1 MAEEDL
7 GEIFDKIDTGVYVI
21 SNYKIEYANNQLLE
35 IIGYS
40 LDDIQGKNCVFFA
53 AKEEKNRLQKI
64 KSENERVGTYA
75 KEIDFWISTK
85 NGTRKF
91 VRNRFFP
98 ILDGDKLNK
107 FLVMMDDIT
116 KEKQKEVKVVASEF
130 KKSKFLD
137 YLTEHIIFYDT
148 DMKIIWSNKIASD
161 LLGQSPEEIIG
172 EVCYNLWYQKDQPCE
187 NCPVIKARDT
197 GEEHIAEVNT
207 PDNKIWF
214 VRGYPVYGD
223 DGNLLGVAELAS
235 DITETK
241 QTSKELQ
248 ESEER
253 FKQIFDN
260 ANDAIFVV
268 KRSVDGTFEEIV
280 EANLVAVE
288 RYGYSREE
296 FMKMKP
302 EDFNVSGENESP
314 EFVQELMEMKELTFE
329 RVHKTKDGRELI
341 VEINS
346 HLFPLGEDLVTLTV
360 LRDIT
365 ERKRDQEELIESEEK
380 FRQIF
385 QNVDEAIFMLPLTP
399 GNRMGKYIEVNE
411 IACQWTGYSREE
423 LLDMTPLDLKSPEG
437 TVGDSDFGKALLKHN
452 KVNFEG
458 NIFHKDGSSIP
469 VEYNSNM
476 FLMNEER
483 FLLTTAR
490 DLREKKKAE
499 EQLTRSEERFRQIFN
514 NTSDAIFLTYLDE
527 NNSVSKFIEVN
538 DIALRWL
545 GFTKEELQN
554 MYSVDITAPEEK
566 EFNST
571 YTHKIIEKGHATFET
586 ILFTNDRKRIPVE
599 INSLIFELQSQKVIL
614 SMARD
619 ITERKKA
626 QRDLME
632 SEEKYRKLVETI
644 PAAIVRSDSS
654 GNITFVNER
663 AAILHGYES
672 EDQLLGKNT
681 YELISY
687 EDSFTAQH
695 VQMKTI
701 EDGFIHDIEYSILRK
716 DGTTIPGEFHA
727 ASIKDKEGSVLGF
740 IGVEIDIT
748 ERKKAEEALKE
759 SEEKFRQ
766 IFQNAKDAI
775 FIHKINEHN
784 EIGDL
789 LEINETACQWLGLT
803 REEILEFVKGESNGY
818 FDLKFSLEISEDIFQ
833 SGTKT
838 FETSIENSVGD
849 IRPVEFSSHLFTMRD
864 EQVLLSIARDIT
876 ERQIA
881 ELSIKKSE
889 ERYRTLIE
897 TSPDAIILIDLEG
910 RISFANNQTASMYE
924 YDEIEDMIGLTTVDF
939 IAREDLET
947 VNNKL
952 KLILSEGR
960 LQNTQFM
967 SLKKDGSRFP
977 IEISASLIT
986 DEDGKPSAI
995 MAVIGDIEERK
1006 KAETALKESEEK
1018 FRQTFDQSNDGILL
1032 HDLRGNIIDVN
1043 LRVKEM
1049 LGYSKTEFLQLTIM
1063 QLHPITEQEISREAF
1078 ETVEEKGSV
1087 NFETKFRRKD
1097 GSIFPADVSS
1107 SMFEIG
1113 GVQVIQGIVR
1123 DITDR
1128 KEAEKELIEREE
1140 QYRQIFNNTNDA
1152 IFLTHP
1158 NDEFTS
1164 TTPCIEVNDVA
1175 CTLLGYERDE
1185 LLKLKSSQITA
1196 PEDREVLT
1204 ANIQRIL
1211 KEGMVT
1217 FENTLLTKD
1226 GTRIPTE
1233 ISSHVFELRG
1243 VRVVLSVAR
1252 DITERKDAER
1262 ELMESEERYRKL
1274 FHEANDIIA
1283 ILSIPRDGTIG
1294 TIVEANDPTL
1304 EMTKYTR
1311 EDIVGLSL
1319 LDLVKDLT
1327 QEEIAD
1333 YFSEIMEKYIVRFE
1347 REFIRKDGTVF
1358 PVEIT
1363 ATPFTLQEELTV
1375 LVTARDITERKR
1387 NRELR
1392 KQAYD
1397 QIAQNIEDFAELV
1410 DRIRNPLMSVMGY
1423 AELSETMHSS
1433 VIIEE
1438 AKKIE
1443 EITQKISES
1452 YLETEE
1458 VRKILR
1464 SEIDSIEDIE
1474 VVSSLD
1480 EEIEKEE

>member
-21 SNYKIEYANNQLLE
+21 SDYKIEYANDKLLQ

-40 LDDIQGKNCVFFA
+40 LNDIKGKNCVFFA

-64 KSENERVGTYA
+64 KTENEKVGSFV
-75 KEIDFWISTK
+75 KEIDFWILTK
-85 NGTRKF
+85 DSIRKF

-98 ILDGDKLNK
+98 IREGDKLNK
-107 FLVMMDDIT
+107 FLVMTEDIT
-116 KEKQKEVKVVASEF
+116 KEKNKEVKVVASEF

-137 YLTEHIIFYDT
+137 YLTEHIIFYDL

-161 LLGQSPEEIIG
+161 LLGLSPEEIIG
-172 EVCYNLWYQKDQPCE
+172 EVCYKLWYQLDQPCDQ
-187 NCPVIKARDT
+187 CPVIKARET

-223 DGNLLGVAELAS
+223 DGNLIGVAELAS
-235 DITETK
+235 DITESK
-241 QTSKELQ
+241 LTSKELE

-253 FKQIFDN
+253 FKQIFN
-260 ANDAIFVV
+260 STNDGIFVV
-268 KRSVDGTFEEIV
+268 KRSEEGIFEEIL
-280 EANLVAVE
+280 EANDVAASM
-288 RYGYSREE
+288 YGYSKEE

-302 EDFNVSGENESP
+302 ADFNVSGEEESL
-314 EFVQELMEMKELTFE
+314 EFVQEIMDKKELTFE
-329 RVHKTKDGRELI
+329 RIHKTKDGTELI

-346 HLFPLGEDLVTLTV
+346 HLVTLGEDLVSLAV
-360 LRDIT
+360 VRDIT
-365 ERKRDQEELIESEEK
+365 QRKRDQEELVEREEK

-385 QNVDEAIFMLPLTP
+385 QNVDEAIFMMPLEF
-399 GNRMGKYIEVNE
+399 GNKMGKFIEVNE
-411 IACQWTGYSREE
+411 IACEWTGYSRQE
-423 LLDMTPLDLKSPEG
+423 LLEMTPLDIQSPEK
-437 TVGDSDFGKALLKHN
+437 TIGDSEIGKTLLMN
-452 KVNFEG
+452 NRVNFEG
-458 NIFHKDGSSIP
+458 NVIHRNGTTIP
-469 VEYNSNM
+469 VEYNSNI
-476 FLMNEER
+476 FVMNNER
-483 FLLTTAR
+483 YVLTTAR

-499 EQLTRSEERFRQIFN
+499 EELTRSEERFRQIFN

-527 NNSVSKFIEVN
+527 ENSVSKFIEVN
-538 DIALRWL
+538 DVAVRWL
-545 GFTKEELQN
+545 GFSKKELLDS
-554 MYSVDITAPEEK
+554 YSVDITAPEEK

-586 ILFTNDRKRIPVE
+586 ILFTKDRKRLPVE
-599 INSLIFELQSQKVIL
+599 ISSLIFELQSQKVIL

-654 GNITFVNER
+654 GNITFVNKR

-672 EDQLLGKNT
+672 EDQLLGMNT
-681 YELISY
+681 NDLISY
-687 EDSFTAQH
+687 EDTFTAQH
-695 VQMKTI
+695 IMLKTI
-701 EDGFIHDIEYSILRK
+701 EEGFVHDIEYSIKRK
-716 DGTTIPGEFHA
+716 DGSFIPGEFHA
-727 ASIKDKEGSVLGF
+727 ASIKDSEGSILGF

-766 IFQNAKDAI
+766 IFQNARDAI
-775 FIHKINEHN
+775 FIHSINEHE
-784 EIGDL
+784 EIDEL
-789 LEINETACQWLGLT
+789 LEINETACQWLGHTRNELLELAKESQNSYGNLKLT
-803 REEILEFVKGESNGY
+803 LEVS
-818 FDLKFSLEISEDIFQ
+818 DDIVH

-838 FETSIENSVGD
+838 FETTIVDKNGN
-849 IRPVEFSSHLFTMRD
+849 IRPVEFSSHLFTMKD
-864 EQVLLSIARDIT
+864 ERVLLSIARDIT
-876 ERQIA
+876 ERKKA

-897 TSPDAIILIDLEG
+897 TSPDAILLIDLDG
-910 RISFANNQTASMYE
+910 RISFANHQTASMYE
-924 YDEIEDMIGLTTVDF
+924 YGNIEDMIGLTTVDF
-939 IAREDLET
+939 IAREDLES
-947 VNNKL
+947 VNSKL
-952 KLILSEGR
+952 QLVITEGR
-960 LQNTQFM
+960 LHNTQFI

-986 DEDGKPSAI
+986 DEEGKPSAI

-1018 FRQTFDQSNDGILL
+1018 FRQTFDQSNDGIFL
-1032 HDLRGNIIDVN
+1032 HDLKGQILDVN
-1043 LRVKEM
+1043 LRVKE
-1049 LGYSKTEFLQLTIM
+1049 LFGYSKTEFLQLTIT
-1063 QLHPITEQEISREAF
+1063 QLHPITEQEISKRAF
-1078 ETVEEKGSV
+1078 ETVEETGSV

-1113 GVQVIQGIVR
+1113 GVQVVQGIIR

-1128 KEAEKELIEREE
+1128 KEAERELIEKEE

-1164 TTPCIEVNDVA
+1164 TTPFFEVNDIA
-1175 CTLLGYERDE
+1175 CKLLGYEREE
-1185 LLKLKSSQITA
+1185 LLTLKSYQITA
-1196 PEDREVLT
+1196 PEDREILT
-1204 ANIQRIL
+1204 KNIQQIL
-1211 KEGMVT
+1211 EKGLVT
-1217 FENTLLTKD
+1217 FENTLLTKNGD
-1226 GTRIPTE
+1226 RIPTE

-1243 VRVVLSVAR
+1243 ERVVLSVAR

-1262 ELMESEERYRKL
+1262 ELLESEERYRKL

-1283 ILSIPRDGTIG
+1283 ILSIPRNGTIG
-1294 TIVEANDPTL
+1294 RIIEANDPAI
-1304 EMTKYTR
+1304 EMTKYSR

-1327 QEEIAD
+1327 EEEIID
-1333 YFSEIMEKYIVRFE
+1333 YFSEIMEKYIIRFE
-1347 REFIRKDGTVF
+1347 REFIRKDGTLF

-1363 ATPFTLQEELTV
+1363 ASPFTLQEELTL
-1375 LVTARDITERKR
+1375 LVTARDISDRKR
-1387 NRELR
+1387 DEELR
-1392 KQAYD
+1392 RQAYD

-1433 VIIEE
+1433 IIIEE

-1458 VRKILR
+1458 VRQILR
-1464 SEIDSIEDIE
+1464 SEIESLENSEMGSDIDEDEQIEE
-1474 VVSSLD
+1474 
-1480 EEIEKEE
+1480 